1 MKLLALE
8 TSTESC
14 SVALRVGGEVRV
26 LRHAGA
32 REQTA
37 HVLPMVQAVVAEA
50 GLRLQDL
57 DAGACAQGPGA
68 FTGVRVAVS
77 VAQGLAFG
85 AQLPAIGVSTLAAL
99 ALQAVREAADCEKG
113 VGDIFARKNDSD
125 PFFFKDPA
133 FVLPLLDARMGE
145 LYAGAYRVDDD
156 GLVSALVPDRLVRP
170 EDFAAGVPVPE
181 GGARWLRIGSGWPL
195 LLAGSAD
202 AETPG
207 EENRFLAGLS
217 FADAAPLAREPDAL
231 DVLALAA
238 RAFARGEAVPAMQLL
253 PVYLRDT
260 VTWKKLAEQGKP

>member
-8 TSTESC
+8 TSTECC
-14 SVALRVGGEVRV
+14 SVALRVGDAVRV
-26 LRHAGA
+26 LRHPGA

-37 HVLPMVQAVVAEA
+37 HVLPMVQSLVADA

-57 DAGACAQGPGA
+57 DAVACAQGPGA

-85 AQLPAIGVSTLAAL
+85 AQVPAIGVSTLAAL
-99 ALQAVREAADCEKG
+99 ALQAVRDAAESGKG
-113 VGDIFARKNDSD
+113 GE
-125 PFFFKDPA
+125 DPA
-133 FVLPLLDARMGE
+133 FVLPVLDARMGE

-170 EDFAAGVPVPE
+170 GDFAAGVPAAE
-181 GGARWLRIGSGWPL
+181 GGARWRRIGSGWPL
-195 LLAGSAD
+195 LLAGGGDAD
-202 AETPG
+202 AAHDESHFVT
-207 EENRFLAGLS
+207 GLT
-217 FADAAPLAREPDAL
+217 FADTAPLAREPDAL

-238 RAFARGEAVPAMQLL
+238 RALARGEARPAMQLL

>member
-14 SVALRVGGEVRV
+14 SVALRVGDEVCV

-37 HVLPMVQAVVAEA
+37 HVLPMVQSLVAEA

-57 DAGACAQGPGA
+57 DAVACAQGPGA

-85 AQLPAIGVSTLAAL
+85 AQVPAIGVSTLAAL
-99 ALQAVREAADCEKG
+99 ALQAVRAAAEKDASADG
-113 VGDIFARKNDSD
+113 NG
-125 PFFFKDPA
+125 
-133 FVLPLLDARMGE
+133 FVLPVLDARMGE

-156 GLVSALVPDRLVRP
+156 GLVSALALDRLVRP
-170 EDFAAGVPVPE
+170 DDFAAGVPAPE
-181 GGARWLRIGSGWPL
+181 GGARWLRIGSGWPV
-195 LLAGSAD
+195 LLAGSAG
-202 AETPG
+202 AKTPG
-207 EENRFLAGLS
+207 EEDHHVAGLT

-260 VTWKKLAEQGKP
+260 VTWRKLAEQGKP